1 MTPST
6 WQQRLLI
13 LPPVALGAA
22 VLWFA
27 VATRPQP
34 PQVEPTEPVRKVRIV
49 EAARGALTPR
59 VEAYAAAVWNAVAE
73 VSGRIIQ
80 VHPKLADGAIIRPGE
95 TLVRI
100 DPRSFELTLAQLD
113 AERTELNIQ
122 EANSRASL
130 LIERRNVELTSD
142 DLARQKQLGNRG
154 TTARNAIDQTERT
167 MLSSQQAVR
176 SLENTLDLERTEIRA
191 PFALRISA
199 LKVENNQYVGI
210 GTTLLKGDSIER
222 AEVHA
227 ELAPEQMRGL
237 TLGMVQD
244 GALSLE
250 DLANALRARF
260 GLTIQVRFSLA
271 IDLEGWDAQFERT
284 KQVDSNTRTIGVV
297 ASVADPYKGA
307 KADKRPPLVSG
318 MFVRM
323 DLSGRARQP
332 SVRSPHGSA

>member
-1 MTPST
+1 
-6 WQQRLLI
+6 
-13 LPPVALGAA
+13 
-22 VLWFA
+22 
-27 VATRPQP
+27 
-34 PQVEPTEPVRKVRIV
+34 
-49 EAARGALTPR
+49 
-59 VEAYAAAVWNAVAE
+59 
-73 VSGRIIQ
+73 
-80 VHPKLADGAIIRPGE
+80 
-95 TLVRI
+95 
-100 DPRSFELTLAQLD
+100 
-113 AERTELNIQ
+113 
-122 EANSRASL
+122 
-130 LIERRNVELTSD
+130 
-142 DLARQKQLGNRG
+142 
-154 TTARNAIDQTERT
+154 
-167 MLSSQQAVR
+167 
-176 SLENTLDLERTEIRA
+176 
-191 PFALRISA
+191 
-199 LKVENNQYVGI
+199 
-210 GTTLLKGDSIER
+210 
-222 AEVHA
+222 
-227 ELAPEQMRGL
+227 MRGL